1 MAIIKLIS
9 AKISP
14 RIGIDYVCNKEKTLG
29 KLISGKDCMPESCY
43 DEFQMVK
50 QNFNKPDGRTYYHMI
65 QSFAQDDDITPEK
78 CHEIGMQMAEHCF
91 PEFQVLVA
99 THIDKKHMHNHF
111 IINSVSF
118 ENGRKMDVSPQDLID
133 IKNYSNQLCR
143 KNGFVTTEAKTRRS
157 QNPKWKQNIR
167 YWALRMMQESYDMEE
182 FIWKMRMH
190 GIDIK
195 YDPKYK
201 YMTYTDSEGHRCRD
215 VKLFDERLLKKNL
228 EMYFDLGGCNS
239 ILAEDIQNYITPR
252 TGNCTDGLTD
262 SIIDLISNL
271 PMIEPNEDYYDGGIE
286 DIELDR
292 IIEKMRAHGLKI
304 TKSQLMHCR
313 NEYENQGQEQG
324 FEILM

>member
-1 MAIIKLIS
+1 MAIIKLSS

-50 QNFNKPDGRTYYHMI
+50 QNFNKLDGRTYYHMI

-111 IINSVSF
+111 IINSVSYKD
-118 ENGRKMDVSPQDLID
+118 GKKMDVSPQDLID

-143 KNGFVTTEAKTRRS
+143 ENGFVTTEAKTRRN

-167 YWALRMMQESYDMEE
+167 YWALCMMQESYDMEE
-182 FIWKMRMH
+182 FIWNMRMH
-190 GIDIK
+190 GINIK

-215 VKLFDERLLKKNL
+215 AKLFDERLLKKNL

-239 ILAEDIQNYITPR
+239 ILAEDIQNYITPK
-252 TGNCTDGLTD
+252 TGNCTAGLTS
-262 SIIDLISNL
+262 SIFEMLLNL
-271 PMIEPNEDYYDGGIE
+271 PSIEPNEDYYNGGLD
-286 DIELDR
+286 DIELDK
-292 IIEKMRAHGLKI
+292 IIEKMRAQGLKI
-304 TKSQLMHCR
+304 TKAQLIHCR
-313 NEYENQGQEQG
+313 NEYSNQKQEQG
-324 FEILM
+324 FEMLM

>member
-1 MAIIKLIS
+1 MAIIKLSS

-50 QNFNKPDGRTYYHMI
+50 QNFNKLDGRTYYHMI

-78 CHEIGMQMAEHCF
+78 CHEIGMQIAEHCF

-111 IINSVSF
+111 IINSVSYKD
-118 ENGRKMDVSPQDLID
+118 GKKMDVSPQDLID

-143 KNGFVTTEAKTRRS
+143 ENGFVTTEAKTRRN

-182 FIWKMRMH
+182 FIWNMRMH
-190 GIDIK
+190 GINIK

-215 VKLFDERLLKKNL
+215 AKLFDERLLKKNL
-228 EMYFDLGGCNS
+228 ELYFDLGGCSS
-239 ILAEDIQNYITPR
+239 ILAEDIQNYITPK
-252 TGNCTDGLTD
+252 TGNCTDGLTS
-262 SIIDLISNL
+262 SIFEMLSNL
-271 PMIEPNEDYYDGGIE
+271 PSIEPIEDYYDGGLD
-286 DIELDR
+286 DIELDK

-304 TKSQLMHCR
+304 TKAQLIHCR
-313 NEYENQGQEQG
+313 NEYSNQEQEQG
-324 FEILM
+324 FEMLM

>member
-1 MAIIKLIS
+1 MAIIKLSS
-9 AKISP
+9 AKISAH
-14 RIGIDYVCNKEKTLG
+14 IGINYVCNKEKTLG

-50 QNFNKPDGRTYYHMI
+50 RNFNKLDGRSYYHMI

-91 PEFQVLVA
+91 PNFQVLVA

-118 ENGRKMDVSPQDLID
+118 KDGKKMDISLQDLLD

-143 KNGFVTTEAKTRRS
+143 ENGFIVTEAKTRRNEN
-157 QNPKWKQNIR
+157 QKWKQNIK
-167 YWALRMMQESYDMEE
+167 YWAIKMMQESYGMEE
-182 FIWKMRMH
+182 FIWKMSLH

-201 YMTYTDSEGHRCRD
+201 YMTYTDNSGHRCRD
-215 VKLFDERLLKKNL
+215 AKLFDERLLKKNL
-228 EMYFDLGGCNS
+228 EMYFDLGGCDS
-239 ILAEDIQNYITPR
+239 IFAEDILEYETPK
-252 TGNCTDGLTD
+252 TGNCTDGLSD
-262 SIIDLISNL
+262 SIFEMLSNL
-271 PMIEPNEDYYDGGIE
+271 PTVEENDDYYDGGL
-286 DIELDR
+286 DDVELDK

-304 TKSQLMHCR
+304 TKAQLSFCR
-313 NEYENQGQEQG
+313 NEYDKQEQSQG
-324 FEILM
+324 FGMFM

>member
-1 MAIIKLIS
+1 MAIIKLSS

-14 RIGIDYVCNKEKTLG
+14 RVGIDYVCNKEKTLG
-29 KLISGKDCMPESCY
+29 KLISGKDCMTESCY

-50 QNFNKPDGRTYYHMI
+50 QNFNKLDGRTYYHMI

-111 IINSVSF
+111 IINSVSYKD
-118 ENGRKMDVSPQDLID
+118 GKKMDVSPQDLID

-143 KNGFVTTEAKTRRS
+143 ENGFVTTEAKTRRN

-182 FIWKMRMH
+182 FIWNMRMH

-215 VKLFDERLLKKNL
+215 AKLFDERLLKKNL
-228 EMYFDLGGCNS
+228 EMYFDLGGCS
-239 ILAEDIQNYITPR
+239 SVLAEDIQNYETPK
-252 TGNCTDGLTD
+252 TGNCTDGLIL
-262 SIIDLISNL
+262 SIFEMLSNS
-271 PMIEPNEDYYDGGIE
+271 PSIEPDEDYYDGGFD
-286 DIELDR
+286 DIELDK

-304 TKSQLMHCR
+304 TKAQLIHCR
-313 NEYENQGQEQG
+313 NEYINQEQEQG
-324 FEILM
+324 FEMLM